1 MAVKYLESCEPNS
14 ILFTI
19 GDNDTFPLWYAQ
31 EIEGIRTD
39 VRVLNTSLF
48 NTDWYIDQM
57 KRKAY
62 DSEPIPSSLSHDKY
76 KYGTRDYIIKE
87 VTTLDTI
94 DIKTFIKF
102 VTQDDQKYKYK
113 SLLKKQGYETSY
125 LREQDLNANYLP
137 TESVSIPVDIESI
150 LKNNIVDSSLT
161 DQVVDKI
168 VIKIKGQALYK
179 NRLLMLDIIA
189 ENNWERP
196 IYFTGGSFG
205 DDDYLWM
212 KDYLQLEGLCYKL
225 IPVKTPIDQ
234 SNPYEMGRVNT
245 EKMYSM
251 IKNWDWGTK
260 GDMNVYFDVESRKN
274 SITYRSNISRLINQ
288 LILENKKDKAE
299 EITNIVMENMPV
311 SIFGYYT
318 LLEPYIESYY
328 MVGNDEKARDLFL
341 EISNKYKENLFYY
354 SNLTESNKNKY
365 AQDIYTDIERYRSLV
380 GVIISYEDGIFLEDE
395 MEEFNSYLELFI
407 AKE

>member
-1 MAVKYLESCEPNS
+1 
-14 ILFTI
+14 
-19 GDNDTFPLWYAQ
+19 
-31 EIEGIRTD
+31 
-39 VRVLNTSLF
+39 
-48 NTDWYIDQM
+48 
-57 KRKAY
+57 
-62 DSEPIPSSLSHDKY
+62 
-76 KYGTRDYIIKE
+76 
-87 VTTLDTI
+87 
-94 DIKTFIKF
+94 
-102 VTQDDQKYKYK
+102 
-113 SLLKKQGYETSY
+113 
-125 LREQDLNANYLP
+125 
-137 TESVSIPVDIESI
+137 
-150 LKNNIVDSSLT
+150 
-161 DQVVDKI
+161 
-168 VIKIKGQALYK
+168 
-179 NRLLMLDIIA
+179 
-189 ENNWERP
+189 
-196 IYFTGGSFG
+196 
-205 DDDYLWM
+205 M

-251 IKNWDWGTK
+251 VKNWDWGTK

-299 EITNIVMENMPV
+299 EITNIVMENIPV

-365 AQDIYTDIERYRSLV
+365 AQDIYTDIEMPLLPVLSNIERNQQ
-380 GVIISYEDGIFLEDE
+380 FL
-395 MEEFNSYLELFI
+395 
-407 AKE
+407 